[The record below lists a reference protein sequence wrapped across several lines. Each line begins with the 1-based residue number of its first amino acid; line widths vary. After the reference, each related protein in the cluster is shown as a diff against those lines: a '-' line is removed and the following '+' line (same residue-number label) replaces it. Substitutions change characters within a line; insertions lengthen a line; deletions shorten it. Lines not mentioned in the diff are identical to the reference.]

1 VNLYIAGAWTDR
13 TFLRNVRTALID
25 HGHQVTAR
33 WLDAPDDGNH
43 GEWAAID
50 LEDIR
55 ACDTFLLFADVP
67 SSSGGSG
74 CGRCGGQGGGV
85 VNDMNQ
91 WESLFGQNRE
101 LPEGDP
107 DFVPEPQPPD
117 DHPLVIAIAGDD
129 DVDRYETGLTGTW
142 INQEFV
148 VPFASV
154 ENAVDCFRVLIRDL
168 SRPGHTESA

>member
-1 VNLYIAGAWTDR
+1 
-13 TFLRNVRTALID
+13 
-25 HGHQVTAR
+25 
-33 WLDAPDDGNH
+33 
-43 GEWAAID
+43 
-50 LEDIR
+50 
-55 ACDTFLLFADVP
+55 
-67 SSSGGSG
+67 
-74 CGRCGGQGGGV
+74 

-129 DVDRYETGLTGTW
+129 DVDRYETGLKGTW